1 MPLTLDNRTQ
11 AIVQV
16 AVSITLYLVM
26 RAAWR
31 TQKTYPGFSRWTVS
45 NLPNALGW
53 LLISLRGLIPDWA
66 SVLVGNFAIFISPIL
81 LFAGIRQFR
90 GKPARDSLN
99 YALLILL
106 CGGFVY
112 FLWVQPSVNI
122 RMLIIN
128 GCTLVVIARC
138 ALELFAGAPLAG
150 APLELRSSYLF
161 TSAVF
166 ALYGVLLALRLLTVF
181 TMPERANPFQADIW
195 QSLLFMATIV
205 LSIALTFGFFM
216 MTNARLS
223 LDLHNAQAELQIMAM
238 TDFLTGAYNRR
249 SFSAVGQRECARA
262 QRNASPLGLLI
273 IDIDHFKAINDTYG
287 HLAGDEILCAIVAA
301 CRQHLRQV
309 DLLARW
315 GGEEFAVLLPETDRA
330 GCQNVAEKL
339 RQSVAQLTVPGG
351 SEQAHITISI
361 GGAMW
366 TPEDEDLEALLRRAD
381 MALYQAKRRGRDCVV
396 IP

>member
-26 RAAWR
+26 RVAWR

-66 SVLVGNFAIFISPIL
+66 SVLVGNVAIFISPIL

-90 GKPARDSLN
+90 GKPARNSLN

-138 ALELFAGAPLAG
+138 ALELFAGAPL
-150 APLELRSSYLF
+150 ELRSSYWF

-223 LDLHNAQAELQIMAM
+223 LELNSAQAELHVMAM

-249 SFSAVGQRECARA
+249 SFSDFGQRECARA
-262 QRNASPLGLLI
+262 RRNLSPLGLLI

-287 HLAGDEILCAIVAA
+287 HLAGDEILCALVVT
-301 CRQHLRQV
+301 CRAQLRQV
-309 DLLARW
+309 DLLVRW
-315 GGEEFAVLLPETDRA
+315 GGEEFAVLLPDTDRA

-339 RQSVAQLTVPGG
+339 RQSVSHLTVPGG
-351 SEQAHITISI
+351 SEEAHITISV